1 MPSPYI
7 IGRHPV
13 VEALESGRKID
24 KVLLEQG
31 ARGEVIDTIKHL
43 CRQAEIPIQHV
54 PPQKLN
60 REVRGNHQGVA
71 ALTSAITYYELQDV
85 INQVLDKGEDP
96 LLVVLDDVT
105 DVRNIGAIARTACG
119 LGAHAIVIPQRGS
132 AAIQADAIKTSAGA
146 LLHIPVCKVSNLVSA
161 IKDMKLNGIVVAGI
175 HAHTSKFI
183 SDIPSNRPL
192 ALVFG
197 AEDTGL
203 SQAVQKEV
211 NEFYKIPIERID
223 SYNVS
228 VAAAMTLY
236 QVVLNRNGKSA
247 G

>member
-13 VEALESGRKID
+13 IEALESGRKID

-31 ARGEVIDTIKHL
+31 ARGEAIDTIKLL
-43 CRQAEIPIQHV
+43 CRQAEIPLQNV
-54 PPQKLN
+54 PPQKLD

-71 ALTSAITYYELQDV
+71 ALTSAITYHELQDV
-85 INQVLDKGEDP
+85 INQILDKGELP
-96 LLVVLDDVT
+96 LLVVLDEVT
-105 DVRNIGAIARTACG
+105 DIRNIGAIARTAFG

-132 AAIQADAIKTSAGA
+132 APIQADAIKTSAGA
-146 LLHIPVCKVSNLVSA
+146 LLHIPVCKVSNLVTA
-161 IKDMKLNGIVVAGI
+161 IKDMKLNGITVAGI

-183 SDIPSNRPL
+183 RDISSRRPL
-192 ALVFG
+192 ALVLG

-203 SQAVQKEV
+203 SPAVRKEV
-211 NEFYKIPIERID
+211 NEFYKIPISGID

-236 QVVLNRNGKSA
+236 QVVMNRNNETA
-247 G
+247 H